1 MKVIEKIRIV
11 KTKKVLQ
18 AFQELS
24 IMSKLDSPFLIK
36 LYYAFQSVKFIFLII
51 ILAQISTFTNGFLS
65 WRIIVLQYDQET
77 KIQWVGG

>member
-36 LYYAFQSVKFIFLII
+36 LYYAFQSVIFIVIIPTIAKISTFIDGFLPWWII
-51 ILAQISTFTNGFLS
+51 IL
-65 WRIIVLQYDQET
+65 
-77 KIQWVGG
+77 